1 MKQSLRG
8 HLREFMLETCK
19 KDWVDILSA
28 LLMPTI
34 AIVGTVIACLQWQ
47 INRKRLK
54 SELFPRRLELFDRI
68 SHYIADILRYGN
80 VQQGEEMQF
89 LRNTRNAFFI
99 FDKDIEEY
107 VDKIYK
113 KSIDLQTL
121 CSLQKSLAGDA
132 LENNVVSQR
141 RIKDWFVAELNG
153 IRPKFQKYLGL

>member
-1 MKQSLRG
+1 
-8 HLREFMLETCK
+8 MLETCEK
-19 KDWVDILSA
+19 NLIDILSA
-28 LLMPTI
+28 LLTPTI
-34 AIVGTVIACLQWQ
+34 AILGTVIAWMQWQ
-47 INRKRLK
+47 INQKRLK
-54 SELFPRRLELFDRI
+54 HELFLRRIELFDRI
-68 SHYIADILRYGN
+68 SHYIADISCQGN
-80 VQQGEEMQF
+80 VGQGEEMQF

-107 VDKIYK
+107 IDKIYK

-153 IRPKFQKYLGL
+153 IRPKFQKYLSL